1 VAPTHDMF
9 DLAAE
14 FPRLLPK
21 AIEWA
26 ESEEAAAL
34 HKGSPLNASGVRLAR
49 VVGVR
54 RPELIRVVEAIELPF
69 PADPELTFAATQTG
83 LLGTHMAGLTLG
95 YAVFVRA
102 GHRSARL
109 LSHECRHV
117 YQYESAGSIAAF
129 LPAYL
134 EQIVSFGY
142 EQSPFE
148 VDARTH
154 ERDV

>member
-1 VAPTHDMF
+1 VVLVVIVLFLGKVKVSQPNLTNTHDDCRF
-9 DLAAE
+9 S
-14 FPRLLPK
+14 PRPPLLHHYVGHDP
-21 AIEWA
+21 
-26 ESEEAAAL
+26 
-34 HKGSPLNASGVRLAR
+34 SGVRLAR

-83 LLGTHMAGLTLG
+83 LLGPHMAGLTLG

-117 YQYESAGSIAAF
+117 YQYESAGSRARCLMEA
-129 LPAYL
+129 LG
-134 EQIVSFGY
+134 VSGLAS
-142 EQSPFE
+142 E
-148 VDARTH
+148 D
-154 ERDV
+154 